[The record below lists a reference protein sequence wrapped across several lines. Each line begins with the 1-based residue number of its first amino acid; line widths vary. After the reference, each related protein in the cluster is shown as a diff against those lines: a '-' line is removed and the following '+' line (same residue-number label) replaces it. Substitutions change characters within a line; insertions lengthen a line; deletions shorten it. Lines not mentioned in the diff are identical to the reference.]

1 MITDV
6 DLQNLKSAIAASRS
20 ARDKGNQPYGAILV
34 SADGEVLLTAE
45 VWSKDCTAHAE
56 TNLIRQASSRLEAAV
71 IRGCPSSD
79 DL

>member
-45 VWSKDCTAHAE
+45 NTEVWSRTA
-56 TNLIRQASSRLEAAV
+56 RLT
-71 IRGCPSSD
+71 RRRT
-79 DL
+79 

>member
-45 VWSKDCTAHAE
+45 NTEEPV
-56 TNLIRQASSRLEAAV
+56 
-71 IRGCPSSD
+71 
-79 DL
+79 